1 VTTRRATATA
11 KAKYRDPSIRALRS
25 LRMTSVVTAKIK
37 VSIRVRERNH
47 TGNTG
52 GRDEALLSA
61 IIPMLFL
68 LLFKDIMTPRP
79 DTSHIQSYEGNVR
92 DYNGSGPW
100 SVSGVKTRYRQYCD
114 LLHIANSRLPE
125 AATHQEED
133 VVWIYPIMEDVIRGI
148 EDGDAACIALG
159 VDFVEQDSLFAFG
172 KRLKSNTARALR
184 WAHLTEEQKERL
196 RERIVTMLISGIIP
210 HEMREYAK
218 LLRVIGLGEHRER
231 LERDIPRDNPFAMRF
246 YNALRMTEV

>member
-1 VTTRRATATA
+1 MERHFS
-11 KAKYRDPSIRALRS
+11 SIGH
-25 LRMTSVVTAKIK
+25 V
-37 VSIRVRERNH
+37 
-47 TGNTG
+47 
-52 GRDEALLSA
+52 
-61 IIPMLFL
+61 LFL
-68 LLFKDIMTPRP
+68 LLFRGEMTPQP
-79 DTSHIQSYEGNVR
+79 DTPHIPSYEGNVR
-92 DYNGSGPW
+92 DYNGTGAW

-114 LLHIANSRLPE
+114 LFEITDPVRLE
-125 AATHQEED
+125 ARMHQEGD

-172 KRLKSNTARALR
+172 KTLKSNTARALR
-184 WAHLTEEQKERL
+184 RAHLAEEQKERL

-218 LLRVIGLGEHRER
+218 LLRVIGLGVHRER